1 MIRVQ
6 IILAAFK
13 ARRSAAAVLFAVAV
27 IAIAAAAIGPMF
39 LQGADTSVLTSTANA
54 APPGQTDLTIITP
67 GGPAQ
72 MAKIKSGAKAAD
84 DLAHG
89 LLSQPI
95 FTLDVGAKFVLKNQQ
110 YGADILARSHICA
123 HLKILDGACPTLVNE
138 VAISER
144 SAATAGV
151 HVGSHLSIGENRSP
165 TPIDMTVS
173 AIYVPPPTVDDNYW
187 KDNNYF
193 IYGTGTP
200 PFIELD
206 PLVASFSTVLA
217 SNPLSV
223 PQLSADFAWRKGAT
237 LSGAAALESTVV
249 KIKSLLSTRY
259 GLVASSGLA
268 TITTVTRLN
277 DDLMSTVVLAIV
289 LQLILLS
296 LLILFTLGRATVLGR
311 RQESEFA
318 RRHGFPR
325 SAMIGLAIGEPAALI
340 VAALPVGVLLAWGT
354 VTVLARTLFVSG
366 TPVSFPGSAIAFAV
380 TACIAGIAAMAI
392 ASSELWRLR
401 ALNIRQAKLVG
412 IGVDAFALALALTGL
427 ISLLTK
433 DSLSGEHANP
443 LASIAPG
450 LLALGAGVI
459 GLRLAALVIHSFISR
474 SAESN
479 RVAWFLALRQIGRRP
494 SVLRQLL
501 PLTAATAVLLFA
513 VGSFF
518 LASSNR
524 SLVANFD
531 TGAARVVDVTP
542 PAGFNLET
550 AVRRADPTGHEAM
563 AVTFYSSLTGEL
575 LAVDT
580 TRLAAVG
587 FWPASL
593 SKVPL
598 ASLARELSPSV
609 PKGVSFS
616 GSELRLTF
624 DIKKGTPA
632 IELGVDIFDETLQN
646 SKTVYVGPVVAGLHS
661 YDISLANVCL
671 NICRLTG
678 LVPNWVNP
686 YNPYAKNV
694 NFVLRGVGDEVAGDW
709 HNVPFGAGEKGAW
722 QAQPS
727 SIRIQSPASSSGAIT
742 FEIPGKQLQSAGL
755 LLSPIDLPKATPAI
769 VTTGAEILDPP
780 TPPGKNITLDL
791 DGSLLT
797 VRPLTVVPTLPLI
810 GYRGALVDYVFAQ
823 RAISDVENATTYQ
836 VWLTPSASP
845 LILSRLRAEG
855 VKIGP
860 IARASSLRGV
870 LDHSGLALAYTVALL
885 VSPIAAVLAIGTAAF
900 VIVVDGRRR
909 RREFASLSISGVPSR
924 VVRRALLLENAA
936 VLGVALVV
944 GAVVGFLT
952 DSLAL
957 SSLPEFA
964 GGTGGLPISKAVPI
978 APFFV
983 AVVILGL
990 LLFGCVEFTTRSVMR
1005 STRTRRND
1013 GSAE

>member
-1 MIRVQ
+1 MRARIVV
-6 IILAAFK
+6 AAFK
-13 ARRSAAAVLFAVAV
+13 ARRSAAAALFVVAV

-54 APPGQTDLTIITP
+54 TPPGQTDLMVITT

-72 MAKIKSGAKAAD
+72 MAKLVSGAKAAD
-84 DLAHG
+84 RLAHG
-89 LLSQPI
+89 LLGTPI
-95 FTLDVGAKFVLKNQQ
+95 ITLDVGAGFNIKNQQ
-110 YGADILARSHICA
+110 YGTDVLARSDICA
-123 HLKILDGACPTLVNE
+123 HLKILDGVCPTRLNE

-144 SAATAGV
+144 SAVVSGV
-151 HVGSHLSIGENRSP
+151 HVGSHLSIGETRSP
-165 TPIDMTVS
+165 TSTEVIVS
-173 AIYVPPPTVDDNYW
+173 AIYVQPPTVDNNYW
-187 KDNNYF
+187 KDNGYF
-193 IYGTGTP
+193 DYGTGTP
-200 PFIELD
+200 PFLQLD

-217 SNPLSV
+217 ANPISV
-223 PQLSADFAWRKGAT
+223 PQLTADFAWRKGAT
-237 LSGAAALESTVV
+237 LVGAPALESTVV
-249 KIKSLLSTRY
+249 KIKSLLSTHY
-259 GLVASSGLA
+259 GLVATSGLGS
-268 TITTVTRLN
+268 ITGVTRLN

-296 LLILFTLGRATVLGR
+296 LLILFTLGRATILGR

-325 SAMIGLAIGEPAALI
+325 SAMIALAIGEPAAVI

-354 VTVLARTLFVSG
+354 VTVLARTLFVPG
-366 TPVSFPGSAIAFAV
+366 TPVSIPGGAIIYAAA
-380 TACIAGIAAMAI
+380 ACVAGITAMTI

-401 ALNIRQAKLVG
+401 SLNVRQAKLVG
-412 IGVDAFALALALTGL
+412 IAVDAFALALALTGL
-427 ISLLTK
+427 IALVTK

-459 GLRLAALVIHSFISR
+459 GLRLAALLIQAFISR
-474 SAESN
+474 SAESS

-524 SLVANFD
+524 SLVATFD

-563 AVTFYSSLTGEL
+563 AAAYYSSLTGEL

-580 TRLAAVG
+580 SRFAAVG

-593 SKVPL
+593 SHERIAVL
-598 ASLARELSPSV
+598 ANELSPSV

-624 DIKKGTPA
+624 DVKKGTPT
-632 IELGVDIFDETLQN
+632 IELGVNVFDETLQN

-661 YDISLANVCL
+661 YTIALTNVCL
-671 NICRLTG
+671 DVCRLTG

-694 NFVLRGVGDEVAGDW
+694 NFVLSGVGDRVGGRWYNVA
-709 HNVPFGAGEKGAW
+709 FGAGQKGTW

-727 SIRIQSPASSSGAIT
+727 SIRIYSTESSSAVT

-780 TPPGKNITLDL
+780 TPPGRNITLDL
-791 DGSLLT
+791 DGSVLT
-797 VRPLTVVPTLPLI
+797 VRPLTIVPTLPLI
-810 GYRGALVDYVFAQ
+810 GYRGALVAYDFAQ
-823 RAISDVENATTYQ
+823 RAISNVENSTTYQ
-836 VWLTPSASP
+836 VWLAPSASP
-845 LILSRLRAEG
+845 SILQRLRADG

-860 IARASSLRGV
+860 TAQASSLRGV

-924 VVRRALLLENAA
+924 VVRRALLLENAV

-944 GAVVGFLT
+944 GAVVGFVT

-978 APFFV
+978 TPFLG

-990 LLFGCVEFTTRSVMR
+990 LLFCCVELTTRSVMR
-1005 STRTRRND
+1005 ATRARRND

>member
-1 MIRVQ
+1 MRAQ
-6 IILAAFK
+6 ITLAAFK
-13 ARRSAAAVLFAVAV
+13 ARRSAAAVLFVVAV
-27 IAIAAAAIGPMF
+27 IAVAAAAIGPMF

-67 GGPAQ
+67 GGRDQ
-72 MAKIKSGAKAAD
+72 MTKLESGVKVAD
-84 DLAHG
+84 DLADG
-89 LLSQPI
+89 LLSKPL
-95 FTLDVGAKFVLKNQQ
+95 FTLDVGAQFVIKNQQ
-110 YGADILARSHICA
+110 YGTDVLARTDVCA
-123 HLKILDGACPTLVNE
+123 HLKILDGVCPTRVNE

-144 SAATAGV
+144 SAAASGV
-151 HVGSHLSIGENRSP
+151 HVGSHLSIVETRAP
-165 TPIDMTVS
+165 TSTDVSIS
-173 AIYVPPPTVDDNYW
+173 AIYVQPPTVDNNYW
-187 KDNNYF
+187 KDNGYF
-193 IYGTGTP
+193 DYGTGTP
-200 PFIELD
+200 PFLELD

-217 SNPLSV
+217 ANPISV
-223 PQLSADFAWRKGAT
+223 PQLSADLAWRKGAT
-237 LSGAAALESTVV
+237 LVGAPALETTVA
-249 KIKSLLSTRY
+249 KIKALLSTRY
-259 GLVASSGLA
+259 GLVASSGLG
-268 TITTVTRLN
+268 TITGVARLN

-296 LLILFTLGRATVLGR
+296 LLILFTLGRATILGR

-325 SAMIGLAIGEPAALI
+325 SAMIALAIGEPAALI

-380 TACIAGIAAMAI
+380 AACIAGIAAMTI

-401 ALNIRQAKLVG
+401 SLNSRQAKLVG
-412 IGVDAFALALALTGL
+412 IAVDAFALALALTGL
-427 ISLLTK
+427 VALLTK

-459 GLRLAALVIHSFISR
+459 GLRLAALVIQSFISR

-501 PLTAATAVLLFA
+501 PLTAATVVLLFA

-531 TGAARVVDVTP
+531 TGASRVVDVTP
-542 PAGFNLET
+542 PAGFNLEA
-550 AVRRADPTGHEAM
+550 AVRRADPSGHEAM
-563 AVTFYSSLTGEL
+563 AAAYYSSLTGEL

-580 TRLAAVG
+580 TRIAAVG
-587 FWPASL
+587 YWPATL
-593 SKVPL
+593 SREPL
-598 ASLARELSPSV
+598 ATLARKLSPSV
-609 PKGVSFS
+609 PPGVSFS
-616 GSELRLTF
+616 GSALRLTF
-624 DIKKGTPA
+624 DIKKGTPT
-632 IELGVDIFDETLQN
+632 IELGVNIFDETLQN
-646 SKTVYVGPVVAGLHS
+646 AKTVYVGPVVVGLHS
-661 YDISLANVCL
+661 YTIPLTNVCL
-671 NICRLTG
+671 DICRLTG

-694 NFVLRGVGDEVAGDW
+694 SFVLRGVGDRVSGRW
-709 HNVPFGAGEKGAW
+709 RNVPFGAGQKRTW

-727 SIRIQSPASSSGAIT
+727 SIRIESNASTIDAVT

-769 VTTGAEILDPP
+769 VTSGAEILDPP
-780 TPPGKNITLDL
+780 TPPGRNITLDL

-810 GYRGALVDYVFAQ
+810 GYRGALVNYAFAQ

-836 VWLTPSASP
+836 VWLAPSASP
-845 LILSRLRAEG
+845 SILNRLRAEG

-909 RREFASLSISGVPSR
+909 RREFASLSISSVPTR
-924 VVRRALLLENAA
+924 VVRRALLLENAV

-978 APFFV
+978 TPFLG

-990 LLFGCVEFTTRSVMR
+990 LLYCCVEFTTRSVMR
-1005 STRTRRND
+1005 DTRARRNE
-1013 GSAE
+1013 GSTE